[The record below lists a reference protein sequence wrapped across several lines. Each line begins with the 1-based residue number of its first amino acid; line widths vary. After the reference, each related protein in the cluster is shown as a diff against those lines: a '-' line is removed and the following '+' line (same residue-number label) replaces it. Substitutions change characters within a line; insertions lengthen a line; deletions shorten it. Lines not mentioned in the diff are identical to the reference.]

1 MKFPFL
7 VHRRYN
13 TTTLP
18 DIGRVN
24 LALFMREFDFK
35 YVNNLGQSILTGF
48 PEVDATTKARIL
60 DAARIAASR
69 AIEDALLLAYR
80 PK

>member
-1 MKFPFL
+1 MKFPYL

-24 LALFMREFDFK
+24 LALLMREFDF
-35 YVNNLGQSILTGF
+35 ILANKLAQFALKKGSPISKT
-48 PEVDATTKARIL
+48 EILNSARDL
-60 DAARIAASR
+60 AA
-69 AIEDALLLAYR
+69 ETLLETLLIAYR

>member
-1 MKFPFL
+1 MKFPYL

-24 LALFMREFDFK
+24 VSLLMREYDF
-35 YVNNLGQSILTGF
+35 ILANKMAQFALKKGS
-48 PEVDATTKARIL
+48 PISKSEIL
-60 DAARIAASR
+60 NAARDLAA
-69 AIEDALLLAYR
+69 EALLEALLIAYR